1 MDRSSIYKA
10 VKLVSN
16 DTQIESSFL
25 NSFINC
31 HINYSTSNAITV
43 CKRLNKL
50 FQLLCSSKPEME
62 SNKELNSSDYKYLNF
77 WTNFELKR
85 EKIMDNETI
94 DSFKHNMENKYPEC
108 INIEKLK
115 AALGYIDINE
125 YKRINM
131 LDDLYKNYYEMHEII
146 YSTTDVDIEECL
158 KYSKNCI
165 TKYKEAIRYNSGRKH
180 YFYDALMKFKRT
192 YENLASKAFSKNR
205 SFALYIAKITEDPNE
220 SELTFYTIGDNKNK
234 IILISLFGSV
244 IAVVLVLIYFY
255 RVKTIITR

>member
-1 MDRSSIYKA
+1 
-10 VKLVSN
+10 
-16 DTQIESSFL
+16 
-25 NSFINC
+25 
-31 HINYSTSNAITV
+31 
-43 CKRLNKL
+43 
-50 FQLLCSSKPEME
+50 ME

-244 IAVVLVLIYFY
+244 IAVFTHFGTLIRARSRKKKKKFHNQDDNM
-255 RVKTIITR
+255 KNSQCTNDPNIISYNNRKYNLAYHSARNS